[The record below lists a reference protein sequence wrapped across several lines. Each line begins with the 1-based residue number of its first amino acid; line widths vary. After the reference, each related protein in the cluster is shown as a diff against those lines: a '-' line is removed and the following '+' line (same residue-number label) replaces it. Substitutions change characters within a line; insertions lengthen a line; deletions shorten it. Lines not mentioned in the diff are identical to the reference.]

1 MHGEFAGAEVPSQ
14 RLGGGRGW
22 RGLRERANIGG
33 EWTRGARAA
42 WVCSVPI
49 CWCAE
54 PKNLK
59 RMAARASHSGLDLDA
74 EREMGMV
81 MASTGL
87 GVYFLG

>member
-1 MHGEFAGAEVPSQ
+1 M
-14 RLGGGRGW
+14 
-22 RGLRERANIGG
+22 RERANIGE

-42 WVCSVPI
+42 WVCSAPI

-59 RMAARASHSGLDLDA
+59 QMAARASYSGLDADA

>member
-1 MHGEFAGAEVPSQ
+1 M
-14 RLGGGRGW
+14 
-22 RGLRERANIGG
+22 
-33 EWTRGARAA
+33 
-42 WVCSVPI
+42 CSVPT

-59 RMAARASHSGLDLDA
+59 RMAARASYSGLDA

>member
-1 MHGEFAGAEVPSQ
+1 M
-14 RLGGGRGW
+14 
-22 RGLRERANIGG
+22 RETANIGE

-59 RMAARASHSGLDLDA
+59 QMAARASYSGLDLDA

-87 GVYFLG
+87 DVYFLG

>member
-1 MHGEFAGAEVPSQ
+1 M
-14 RLGGGRGW
+14 
-22 RGLRERANIGG
+22 RETANIGE

-42 WVCSVPI
+42 WVYSVPI

-54 PKNLK
+54 PKILK
-59 RMAARASHSGLDLDA
+59 RMAARASYSGLDADA

-87 GVYFLG
+87 DVYFLG

>member
-1 MHGEFAGAEVPSQ
+1 MHGEFAGAEVPFQ
-14 RLGGGRGW
+14 RLEGGRGW

-42 WVCSVPI
+42 SVCSVPI

-59 RMAARASHSGLDLDA
+59 RMAARASYSGLDA

>member
-42 WVCSVPI
+42 WVCSVPT

-59 RMAARASHSGLDLDA
+59 RMAARASYSGLDA

>member
-1 MHGEFAGAEVPSQ
+1 M
-14 RLGGGRGW
+14 
-22 RGLRERANIGG
+22 RERANIGG

-42 WVCSVPI
+42 WVYSVPI

-59 RMAARASHSGLDLDA
+59 RMAARASYSDLDLDA
-74 EREMGMV
+74 ERGMGMV

-87 GVYFLG
+87 DVYFLG

>member
-22 RGLRERANIGG
+22 RGLRETANIGG
-33 EWTRGARAA
+33 GWTRGARAA
-42 WVCSVPI
+42 WGCSVPI

-59 RMAARASHSGLDLDA
+59 QMAARASYSGLDADA
-74 EREMGMV
+74 ERGMGMV

-87 GVYFLG
+87 DVYFLG

>member
-33 EWTRGARAA
+33 GWTRGARAA

-59 RMAARASHSGLDLDA
+59 RMAARASYSGLDADA
-74 EREMGMV
+74 ERGMGMV

-87 GVYFLG
+87 GVCFLG

>member
-1 MHGEFAGAEVPSQ
+1 M
-14 RLGGGRGW
+14 
-22 RGLRERANIGG
+22 RERANIGG

-59 RMAARASHSGLDLDA
+59 RMAARASYSGLDA

-87 GVYFLG
+87 DVYFLG

>member
-1 MHGEFAGAEVPSQ
+1 M
-14 RLGGGRGW
+14 
-22 RGLRERANIGG
+22 RERANIGG
-33 EWTRGARAA
+33 GWTRGARAA
-42 WVCSVPI
+42 WVCSVPT

-59 RMAARASHSGLDLDA
+59 RMAARASHSGLDA

-87 GVYFLG
+87 DVYFWG